1 MHIAIFFA
9 AAISS
14 GGLDGFTVDDVK
26 IGLLDTRTKA
36 VMPHTESVKYRTN
49 GKCIVAGNQRDCM
62 WWGLSFDYRG
72 LTVGEDV
79 LCSIQTSQGVHKSD
93 IYHQEA
99 DKTKEM
105 STRLHLK
112 PTRGKYVGQYYMERE
127 PSDAGMMET
136 VLTCRYREAV
146 IFTKKFVVDLAQ

>member
-36 VMPHTESVKYRTN
+36 VIPHTESIKYRTN

-93 IYHQEA
+93 IY
-99 DKTKEM
+99 K
-105 STRLHLK
+105 K
-112 PTRGKYVGQYYMERE
+112 PTRLKRCQRGYALNRRGENMSANTIWKG
-127 PSDAGMMET
+127 S
-136 VLTCRYREAV
+136 
-146 IFTKKFVVDLAQ
+146 LATPA